1 MELTL
6 GFSPCPN
13 DTFIFDALVNK
24 KIDTEGLGV
33 EPVLEDVQTL
43 NEWALQGKLDIS
55 KISYGVLPL
64 LTGKYIVLNAGGA
77 LGKGVGPL
85 LITRY
90 DGVTMLHNNRLKD
103 VNDMTIAIPG
113 EHTTAH
119 MLFSLAYPQATK
131 KKFMVFSAI
140 EDAVLNGEVDA
151 GVIIH
156 ENRFT
161 YQQKGLHK
169 LMDLGTYWEQQT
181 GNPIPLGG
189 IVMKKTFSNA
199 LQQQVNRLIK
209 RSLEYAFANYP
220 LITEYVKQHSQEM
233 SEQVMRQHIDLYVNN
248 YSLQLG
254 ENGKAAVR
262 TFLEI
267 YETLKHTKSQKE
279 GIFLEA

>member
-1 MELTL
+1 MTLTL

-13 DTFIFDALVNK
+13 DTFIFDALVNN
-24 KIDTEGLGV
+24 KIDTEGITV

-43 NEWALQGKLDIS
+43 NEWAIQGRLDVT

-64 LTGKYIVLNAGGA
+64 LLEKYIVLNAGGA

-85 LITRY
+85 LITKQ
-90 DGVTMLHNNRLKD
+90 VAANTKN
-103 VNDMTIAIPG
+103 VSDMTIGIPG
-113 EHTTAH
+113 ENTTAH

-140 EDAVLNGEVDA
+140 EDAVLKGEVDA

-169 LMDLGTYWEQQT
+169 LVDLGEYWERET

-189 IVMKKTFSNA
+189 IVMKKTFDSA
-199 LQQQVNRLIK
+199 LQQKVDGLIK

-220 LITEYVKQHSQEM
+220 LITDYVKQHSQEM
-233 SEQVMRQHIDLYVNN
+233 SETVMRQHIDLYVNN

-254 ENGKAAVR
+254 PDGKAAVH
-262 TFLEI
+262 TFMDI
-267 YETLKHTKSQKE
+267 YKQLKKVAAHDE
-279 GIFLEA
+279 EIFLASAEQ